1 MNRVVKRIKEN
12 LLPFIVFVILVTS
25 CSAAWFFL
33 HPASPYHERFSFVVS
48 FDAVGTL
55 SPGNLVKVRGIKR
68 GEITKVELTDDAVYV
83 TVRVLAETK
92 VPRNS
97 EFRLITAGLMG
108 EREVCILTGDSKEL
122 VHDGDTLV
130 GHFDEGL
137 SGFGRKLGAIIADL
151 GELKDSVRSV
161 MDSLSDGETGV
172 QIQRVSK
179 KAKNVVYKSRV
190 NVNSWKTEVES
201 LLEKCDQSLA
211 NAQAALE
218 VIAKNGAVRIR
229 DLNALVDRTRL
240 LLESVKRLKDQ
251 SNTVLG
257 KLMEG
262 DNSAGLVMDLTSPIN
277 NELDKLLLDVNALL
291 EDIKK
296 NGLDINVDIF

>member
-1 MNRVVKRIKEN
+1 MNKFSRLIKEN
-12 LLPFIVFVILVTS
+12 LLPFVVFVILMTS

-33 HPASPYHERFSFVVS
+33 HPSSPYHARFSFVVS

-122 VHDGDTLV
+122 VQDGDTLV

-137 SGFGRKLGAIIADL
+137 SGFGQKLRSIIADL

-161 MDSLSDGETGV
+161 MDSLSDG
-172 QIQRVSK
+172 
-179 KAKNVVYKSRV
+179 
-190 NVNSWKTEVES
+190 
-201 LLEKCDQSLA
+201 
-211 NAQAALE
+211 AQEALE
-218 VIAKNGAVRIR
+218 AIAQTGAVKIR

-251 SNTVLG
+251 SNAIMG
-257 KLMEG
+257 KLVEG

-277 NELDKLLLDVNALL
+277 SELDKLLLDVDALL

>member
-1 MNRVVKRIKEN
+1 MNNCI
-12 LLPFIVFVILVTS
+12 
-25 CSAAWFFL
+25 
-33 HPASPYHERFSFVVS
+33 
-48 FDAVGTL
+48 VGTFNTPTI
-55 SPGNLVKVRGIKR
+55 SINGVYY
-68 GEITKVELTDDAVYV
+68 DDAVYV

-122 VHDGDTLV
+122 VQDGDTLV

-137 SGFGRKLGAIIADL
+137 SGFGQKLRGIIADL

-161 MDSLSDGETGV
+161 MDSLSDGEAGV

-190 NVNSWKTEVES
+190 NVKSWKAEVES
-201 LLEKCDQSLA
+201 LLDKCDQSLGK
-211 NAQAALE
+211 AQEALE
-218 VIAKNGAVRIR
+218 AIAQTGAVKIR

-251 SNTVLG
+251 SNAIMG
-257 KLMEG
+257 KLVEG

-277 NELDKLLLDVNALL
+277 SELDKLLFPFLPS
-291 EDIKK
+291 
-296 NGLDINVDIF
+296 

>member
-1 MNRVVKRIKEN
+1 MNRVTKRIKEN
-12 LLPFIVFVILVTS
+12 LLPFVVFVILMTS

-33 HPASPYHERFSFVVS
+33 HPSSPYHARFSFVVS

-122 VHDGDTLV
+122 VQDGDTLV

-137 SGFGRKLGAIIADL
+137 SGFGQKLRGIIADL

-161 MDSLSDGETGV
+161 MDSLSDGEAGV

-190 NVNSWKTEVES
+190 NVKSWKAEVES
-201 LLEKCDQSLA
+201 LLDKCDQSLGK
-211 NAQAALE
+211 AQEALE
-218 VIAKNGAVRIR
+218 AIAQTGAVKIR

-251 SNTVLG
+251 SNVIMG
-257 KLMEG
+257 
-262 DNSAGLVMDLTSPIN
+262 
-277 NELDKLLLDVNALL
+277 
-291 EDIKK
+291 
-296 NGLDINVDIF
+296 

>member
-1 MNRVVKRIKEN
+1 
-12 LLPFIVFVILVTS
+12 
-25 CSAAWFFL
+25 
-33 HPASPYHERFSFVVS
+33 
-48 FDAVGTL
+48 
-55 SPGNLVKVRGIKR
+55 
-68 GEITKVELTDDAVYV
+68 
-83 TVRVLAETK
+83 
-92 VPRNS
+92 
-97 EFRLITAGLMG
+97 MG
-108 EREVCILTGDSKEL
+108 
-122 VHDGDTLV
+122 
-130 GHFDEGL
+130 
-137 SGFGRKLGAIIADL
+137 
-151 GELKDSVRSV
+151 
-161 MDSLSDGETGV
+161 
-172 QIQRVSK
+172 
-179 KAKNVVYKSRV
+179 
-190 NVNSWKTEVES
+190 
-201 LLEKCDQSLA
+201 